1 MSTEIFLESVG
12 VGGTKDVGGLEVEM
26 WKNGV
31 PIKTGNS
38 V

>member
-12 VGGTKDVGGLEVEM
+12 VWGTMDLGGLEVEM